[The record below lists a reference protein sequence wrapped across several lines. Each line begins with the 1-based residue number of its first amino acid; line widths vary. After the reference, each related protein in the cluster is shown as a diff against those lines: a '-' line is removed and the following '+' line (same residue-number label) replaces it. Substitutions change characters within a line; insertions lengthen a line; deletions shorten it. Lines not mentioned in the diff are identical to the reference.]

1 MSGIR
6 YPEEFKIEAVKQ
18 GTDRGYKIGGNLF
31 MIDEKAK
38 AIAAGEVSL
47 KMAVSKIP
55 MDDWTALLESG
66 WGNIESTHFFHA

>member
-31 MIDEKAK
+31 MIDEKVE
-38 AIAAGEVSL
+38 AIEVGEDSL

-66 WGNIESTHFFHA
+66 WGNIESTHFFYA

>member
-18 GTDRGYKIGGNLF
+18 VTDRGYKIGGNLF

-66 WGNIESTHFFHA
+66 WGNIESTHFFYA